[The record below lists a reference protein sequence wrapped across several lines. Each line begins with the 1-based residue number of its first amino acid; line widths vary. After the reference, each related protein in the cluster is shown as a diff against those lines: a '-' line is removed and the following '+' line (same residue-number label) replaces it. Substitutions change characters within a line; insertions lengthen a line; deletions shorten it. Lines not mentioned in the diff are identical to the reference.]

1 VLELAVKVLADFKLY
16 AALLLAV
23 AICTDT
29 AGRHEMVVKGT
40 HLLSTVLDMSVV
52 LRLKQ
57 TCSWCVTTHLESF
70 SDVRVSSSRVFA
82 CC

>member
-29 AGRHEMVVKGT
+29 AGRHEMVKGT